1 MAASMHRVDSIGIL
15 SRLASLGCVVRRTY
29 SVRGPLSLVHM
40 DTNHKLIR
48 YNIVLFG
55 GVDRYSRKVMYLG
68 ASTNNR
74 ASTAYGFF
82 LEATQRHGVPLRR
95 KARGPLLLLPLDCL
109 TLPSPSLLPV
119 AKIRLLLSLYSRLSV
134 AHLHLL
140 SLNLILSRPEFREQ
154 KSCPNRATV
163 ISYCPKKGKNVLLMS
178 TMHKDAVLSTREDRK
193 PQMVLDYNGTKGGVD
208 NLDKTREE
216 ADLSLTV
223 CPSEEQKPLR

>member
-1 MAASMHRVDSIGIL
+1 SISDEEL
-15 SRLASLGCVVRRTY
+15 DNVVISIKNEMPTAGYR
-29 SVRGPLSLVHM
+29 M
-40 DTNHKLIR
+40 
-48 YNIVLFG
+48 
-55 GVDRYSRKVMYLG
+55 VMYLG

-140 SLNLILSRPEFREQ
+140 SLNLICEHNL
-154 KSCPNRATV
+154 K
-163 ISYCPKKGKNVLLMS
+163 MS
-178 TMHKDAVLSTREDRK
+178 MI
-193 PQMVLDYNGTKGGVD
+193 P
-208 NLDKTREE
+208 
-216 ADLSLTV
+216 
-223 CPSEEQKPLR
+223 